1 MRESAV
7 SLSLKHHM
15 ASQQGSDMADTPL
28 VTLIITSS
36 PEHQGATLTVAYR
49 AFLTHYDS
57 HNKMPAFEALELQA
71 LNMGRSLGFN
81 AYQQYNPV
89 LTPQLLSS
97 AAGAQQGS
105 GAAGGGGSS
114 APAAAAQQQIQE
126 LAARV
131 SQQQVA
137 GLEEL
142 YSSMLARMSE
152 LSRQVSDSQGELAKA
167 AAENAKLLAAA
178 AAGSA

>member
-15 ASQQGSDMADTPL
+15 AAQQGSDTSDTAL

-97 AAGAQQGS
+97 AAGAQQ
-105 GAAGGGGSS
+105 
-114 APAAAAQQQIQE
+114 IEE

-167 AAENAKLLAAA
+167 EAENAKLLAAA
-178 AAGSA
+178 AAASGSA